1 MSTILAYGL
10 GYFKKPGV
18 ISYIMIAGF
27 FICYFVSSRS
37 KLCSIIL
44 FTIFSISSI
53 YFPTGITYGLLSKDI
68 MLPLIGTNSMEIFG
82 YILAMKYYFG
92 VSILFVILNIPFIF
106 MKKKG
111 GSSLVYIF
119 FIFLISFVMYGFS
132 NSNVY
137 LNDHGIIRVALRSII
152 E

>member
-1 MSTILAYGL
+1 MLDNT
-10 GYFKKPGV
+10 
-18 ISYIMIAGF
+18 
-27 FICYFVSSRS
+27 
-37 KLCSIIL
+37 

-92 VSILFVILNIPFIF
+92 ISILFVILNIPFIF

-119 FIFLISFVMYGFS
+119 FIF
-132 NSNVY
+132 
-137 LNDHGIIRVALRSII
+137 
-152 E
+152 